1 MGSVAKESNDD
12 WDISALSELVNKV
25 LNAVS
30 RNVTQTQRGCVSM
43 IDCIISKLI
52 LYKLCL

>member
-25 LNAVS
+25 LNAVN
-30 RNVTQTQRGCVSM
+30 RNVTHTQRGCVSM

-52 LYKLCL
+52 LYKLCF

>member
-30 RNVTQTQRGCVSM
+30 RNVTQTQRACVSM

-52 LYKLCL
+52 LYKLCF

>member
-12 WDISALSELVNKV
+12 WDISALSELVNEV

-30 RNVTQTQRGCVSM
+30 RNVTSWKHRHREAV
-43 IDCIISKLI
+43 
-52 LYKLCL
+52 CL

>member
-12 WDISALSELVNKV
+12 WDISALSELVNK
-25 LNAVS
+25 
-30 RNVTQTQRGCVSM
+30 TQRGCVSM

-52 LYKLCL
+52 LYKLCF